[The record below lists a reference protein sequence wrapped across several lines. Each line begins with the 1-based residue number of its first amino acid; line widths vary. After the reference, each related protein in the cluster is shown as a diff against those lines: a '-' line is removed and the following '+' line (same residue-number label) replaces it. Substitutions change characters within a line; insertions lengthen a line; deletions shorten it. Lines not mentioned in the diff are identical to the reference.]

1 MRDPNAYATGGSDA
15 SPREPEVTAMSD
27 PASRSAADAEAAAVV
42 ERTRIC
48 RQFDERWL
56 EALENRPEP
65 PTASSIDGTLVVD
78 GDGLDEW
85 LVADHAVPAADAR

>member
-1 MRDPNAYATGGSDA
+1 
-15 SPREPEVTAMSD
+15 MSD
-27 PASRSAADAEAAAVV
+27 SASRSAAVAEAAAVV

-48 RQFDERWL
+48 RQFDEQWL
-56 EALENRPEP
+56 EYLENRPEP

-78 GDGLDEW
+78 GDGLDAW